1 MLLETKNKAD
11 SKYWTLIFEV
21 YMNAE
26 LAISS
31 SRLECSHG
39 CTDNFRWI
47 IMIWRNLENMMNV

>member
-26 LAISS
+26 LA
-31 SRLECSHG
+31 
-39 CTDNFRWI
+39 NFRWI

>member
-47 IMIWRNLENMMNV
+47 IMI